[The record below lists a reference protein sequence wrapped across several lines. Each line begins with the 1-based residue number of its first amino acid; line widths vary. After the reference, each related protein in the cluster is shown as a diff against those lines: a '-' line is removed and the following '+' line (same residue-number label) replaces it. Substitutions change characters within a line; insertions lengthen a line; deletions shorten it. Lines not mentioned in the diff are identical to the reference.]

1 MATGVQI
8 SDIYNPLVW
17 NGSIQEAAI
26 EQNRF
31 LNSGVMVDNALL
43 KEHANGPSTI
53 GELPFFKGLTN
64 DEPSYSSDDS
74 AVLSSPAKVT
84 GAKQIYRKVFK
95 NKSWATMD
103 LAVEI
108 GALDPV
114 QAITGRIGK
123 YWAVDTEK
131 RVINSLKGVM
141 AGNIANNS
149 SDMVTSV
156 ATLETGAS
164 PTAAKIIN
172 SGIIVDAATTLG
184 DLATS
189 LNTIAMHSICYSNL
203 QKLNLIIYLPY
214 TEQTIKIP
222 TYLGYRVV
230 VDDSLAPRAGTTSGF
245 VYTSILFGADSIGYG
260 AGTPPKP
267 SELFRAPAAGNGG
280 GQDIIFS
287 RATEIIHPFGFQFTS
302 SSVAGQSATYAELA
316 MAANWTR
323 VYANRKNVPIA
334 FLLTNGSQNNRE
346 RG

>member
-8 SDIYNPLVW
+8 SDIYNPVVF
-17 NGSIQEAAI
+17 NKSIQEAAI

-31 LNSGVMVDNALL
+31 LNSGVMINHPELAAL
-43 KEHANGPSTI
+43 ASGPSTI
-53 GELPFFKGLTN
+53 GELPFFKGLIN
-64 DEPSYSSDDS
+64 DEPNYSSDDS

-108 GALDPV
+108 GAIDPV

-123 YWAVDTEK
+123 FWAVDTEK
-131 RVINSLKGVM
+131 RVINALKGVLL
-141 AGNIANNS
+141 GNIANNS
-149 SDMVTSV
+149 SDMVTQV
-156 ATLETGAS
+156 ATLETGAAPS
-164 PTAAKIIN
+164 AAKIIN
-172 SGIIVDAATTLG
+172 ANLIIDAATTLG

-189 LNTIAMHSICYSNL
+189 LNTIAMHSICYANL
-203 QKLNLIIYLPY
+203 QKLNLITFLPLS
-214 TEQTIKIP
+214 EQEPKFP
-222 TYLGYRVV
+222 HYLGYRVV

-260 AGTPPKP
+260 AGSPPKP
-267 SELFRAPAAGNGG
+267 SELFRSPAAGNGG

-302 SSVAGQSATYAELA
+302 ASVAGQSATYAELA
-316 MAANWTR
+316 TAANWTR
-323 VYANRKNVPIA
+323 VYANRKNIPLA
-334 FLLTNGSQNNRE
+334 FLQTNG
-346 RG
+346 